1 MVLFFLVIIVAVREL
16 DWLAMSYF
24 SGWQCFWVH
33 RMGHVS
39 LHVLI
44 AGELLD
50 LVVLTTMLDDDADD
64 CYAQEDCKQGQ
75 TYADEYKAD

>member
-1 MVLFFLVIIVAVREL
+1 MMLFFLVIIIAVREL
-16 DWLAMSYF
+16 DWLAMSDI

-33 RMGHVS
+33 RVGHVS

-75 TYADEYKAD
+75 SNADEHEAD